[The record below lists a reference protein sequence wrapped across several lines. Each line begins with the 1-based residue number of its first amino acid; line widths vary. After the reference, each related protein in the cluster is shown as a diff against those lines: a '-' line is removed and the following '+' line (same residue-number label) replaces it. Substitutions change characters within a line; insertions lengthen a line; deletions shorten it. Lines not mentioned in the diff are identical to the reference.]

1 MNMTTVVVYI
11 VCRSSSVSVVSRE
24 ACTPPSNQLTPA
36 KRSVSTSI
44 SNFFKRISPH
54 LGRKRTK
61 DRSNNGSRA
70 GSSQSLPAAAGVTMD
85 PETPSP
91 TTTQTSPPSSTNTSS
106 GHFSRSRIRNSFLKL
121 MGGPRKDSK
130 SKVSAAINSS
140 SSPQSG
146 ELNTSGE
153 SACDKNNTSD
163 SEAKPQVTSMPQAA
177 QRKLKSME
185 KNQPGK
191 DVYREFKDKRSP
203 HGSSATDASLEERYR
218 AIKAQYKDR
227 PRALEDELSFDEAST
242 SPQYPS
248 SRSGSQTSPSG
259 DQPSCDEGRGD
270 RTDVLGGGEDMGRAG
285 KAEPP
290 SSLDVVPPR
299 AIRLLQ
305 ASTVSTISGDESIGE
320 CSLDCN
326 LTGESL
332 VV

>member
-1 MNMTTVVVYI
+1 M
-11 VCRSSSVSVVSRE
+11 SAVSRVSS
-24 ACTPPSNQLTPA
+24 APASNQLTPA

-54 LGRKRTK
+54 LGRKRSK
-61 DRSNNGSRA
+61 DRSNNSSRA
-70 GSSQSLPAAAGVTMD
+70 GSSQSLPAAAGVTVD

-91 TTTQTSPPSSTNTSS
+91 TMQHCAAPAASSSS
-106 GHFSRSRIRNSFLKL
+106 GSGSGSSHFSRSRIRNSFLKL
-121 MGGPRKDSK
+121 VGGSRKDSK
-130 SKVSAAINSS
+130 SKVSAAISS
-140 SSPQSG
+140 DASPQAVD
-146 ELNTSGE
+146 LNVSAGSQGSDTSGE
-153 SACDKNNTSD
+153 KKNTSD
-163 SEAKPQVTSMPQAA
+163 SDRKPANKGMPEST

-185 KNQPGK
+185 KNSFGKK

-203 HGSSATDASLEERYR
+203 HTTSAADANLEERYR

-227 PRALEDELSFDEAST
+227 PSLLDEELSFDAYDGASA
-242 SPQYPS
+242 SPLYPT
-248 SRSGSQTSPSG
+248 SRSGVRSESLSSPS
-259 DQPSCDEGRGD
+259 QEE
-270 RTDVLGGGEDMGRAG
+270 VLPLGSLGAGEGEDGSRAG

-326 LTGESL
+326 LTGRSL
-332 VV
+332 CCFC